1 MVALL
6 CAIFKKMCYWAPFKG
21 EVHSKIVP
29 IFYRLKWKSSV
40 IRIQQKKRIKKY
52 WFLTKLEL
60 LEFALFRRLQKRKFG
75 LWGRA
80 LPLMTSS
87 GAKKLIL
94 AEFYGFSGLR
104 KALFWKNCLGSFI
117 TVRLSPMQKRT
128 LNSKIVVSLSQN

>member
-1 MVALL
+1 MSLKGKFTQKLSPFSIVLNESPQSYE
-6 CAIFKKMCYWAPFKG
+6 FNKKN
-21 EVHSKIVP
+21 
-29 IFYRLKWKSSV
+29 
-40 IRIQQKKRIKKY
+40 RIKKY
-52 WFLTKLEL
+52 CFLTKLEL
-60 LEFALFRRLQKRKFG
+60 LEFGILRRLQKRKFG